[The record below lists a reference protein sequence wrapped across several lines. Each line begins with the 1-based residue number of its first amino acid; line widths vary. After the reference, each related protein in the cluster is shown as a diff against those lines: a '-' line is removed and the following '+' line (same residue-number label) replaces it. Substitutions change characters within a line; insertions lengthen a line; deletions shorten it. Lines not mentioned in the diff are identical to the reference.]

1 MKKIVYLIV
10 GLFLIFGVS
19 GCTNVGTTTVTCKSD
34 KVSKSPV
41 EYNYDVYKIRNNK
54 IKSIELYSIRTY
66 DSKSLKGTS
75 LDEIIK
81 EIEKDGD
88 YKVEKINDKE
98 IKIIDKNPVNPF
110 KGSNPEDLPEF
121 IKQQMESKDFS
132 PYRYRCTIK

>member
-1 MKKIVYLIV
+1 MK
-10 GLFLIFGVS
+10 
-19 GCTNVGTTTVTCKSD
+19 
-34 KVSKSPV
+34 
-41 EYNYDVYKIRNNK
+41 NK
-54 IKSIELYSIRTY
+54 IQEGIPLIKEWIEIKRKEFQNNTDFNELIRVV
-66 DSKSLKGTS
+66 
-75 LDEIIK
+75 K

-110 KGSNPEDLPEF
+110 KGSNAEDLPEF